1 MLASHRRV
9 VFTART
15 RPAFRSP
22 QSLRR
27 PPDDVTALATLL
39 VVMMTSPGGCTP
51 AAPAALPREEGCRKA
66 IAFLCTP
73 PPFQP
78 GSSLHHHLRGHFSHP
93 FHTCFITAGPLRAVT
108 HTTPLNNPSAR
119 EGERA
124 KEREQERV
132 SGIIALAP
140 RTLRGRPVRSQSN
153 SASDVG
159 GSAIA
164 SVRPSFTSPLKFV
177 KPHSLQGQFTKKL
190 LKLSCRGPFGLH
202 IEDLQA
208 WTP

>member
-1 MLASHRRV
+1 MGENYFKLRYFWLLYFQHTWRI

-66 IAFLCTP
+66 NAFLCTP

-119 EGERA
+119 EGER
-124 KEREQERV
+124 ERKRESKREFLELSR
-132 SGIIALAP
+132 SHP
-140 RTLRGRPVRSQSN
+140 GR
-153 SASDVG
+153 
-159 GSAIA
+159 
-164 SVRPSFTSPLKFV
+164 
-177 KPHSLQGQFTKKL
+177 
-190 LKLSCRGPFGLH
+190 
-202 IEDLQA
+202 
-208 WTP
+208 